1 LHHTITPEDAGAEL
15 RAVAREERPAVVL
28 KAWEQAHLMEAV
40 NANLAKRHP
49 DYEAINRLMKTRED
63 LFTAGFRPRLATP
76 MLLAILGKMKDR
88 ELNQALSKAGYRS
101 AEIDRVEGFVEEA
114 ESAQKELV
122 GKKLNAPIDA
132 YKYLEQLPLDQT
144 AYLLAESRNSAALSK
159 IKAYLNKWR
168 PMRIGLPT
176 VANELAAL
184 GMERGPKFDSIVEQV
199 FAIQLTGRGKTPEER
214 EKILRKLSGIKEPPK
229 KKETPKKAGK
239 GASKA
244 EAAEAIAG
252 ANAAK
257 AGAAAK
263 AAHGK
268 DRGAAKHPP
277 AKPAAHAKTGGKKSA
292 RK

>member
-1 LHHTITPEDAGAEL
+1 
-15 RAVAREERPAVVL
+15 
-28 KAWEQAHLMEAV
+28 MEAV

-168 PMRIGLPT
+168 PMRVGLPT
-176 VANELAAL
+176 VGNELAAL

-239 GASKA
+239 GGATKA

-268 DRGAAKHPP
+268 DRGAKHPP
-277 AKPAAHAKTGGKKSA
+277 GKAAAHAKSGGAKKSSG

>member
-1 LHHTITPEDAGAEL
+1 
-15 RAVAREERPAVVL
+15 
-28 KAWEQAHLMEAV
+28 
-40 NANLAKRHP
+40 
-49 DYEAINRLMKTRED
+49 
-63 LFTAGFRPRLATP
+63 
-76 MLLAILGKMKDR
+76 
-88 ELNQALSKAGYRS
+88 
-101 AEIDRVEGFVEEA
+101 
-114 ESAQKELV
+114 
-122 GKKLNAPIDA
+122 
-132 YKYLEQLPLDQT
+132 
-144 AYLLAESRNSAALSK
+144 
-159 IKAYLNKWR
+159 
-168 PMRIGLPT
+168 MRIGLPT

-239 GASKA
+239 GATKA

-277 AKPAAHAKTGGKKSA
+277 AKPAAHAKSGGKKSA

>member
-1 LHHTITPEDAGAEL
+1 
-15 RAVAREERPAVVL
+15 VL

-132 YKYLEQLPLDQT
+132 YKYLENMPLDQT
-144 AYLLAESRNSAALSK
+144 AYSLAESRNSGALSK

-239 GASKA
+239 GAGKA
-244 EAAEAIAG
+244 EAAEAISH

-263 AAHGK
+263 AQMK
-268 DRGAAKHPP
+268 ERGGAKHPP
-277 AKPAAHAKTGGKKSA
+277 AKAAAAAHAKGGAKKSSG